1 MSFRL
6 ADRVARLVPSPTLA
20 VSAKAKGMLAAG
32 EPVISLAAGEPD
44 LPTPSLVVEAAVQAL
59 RNGATCYTEVK
70 GIPAL
75 RQAIA
80 ADGLRA
86 RGHRYD
92 PDTEVLV
99 TVGAKQA
106 LFNLFQALLNEGD
119 EVLLPLPSW
128 VSYAPQIELAGGCAV
143 SVAASPEDGFFPSI
157 ESLEAARNEC
167 TRALVWAS
175 PSNPTGRVAEPEQ
188 VRAVAEWAAEHDI
201 LIISDEIYRRI
212 CFSDAPSCVSPLEF
226 SSPQQVVIIDGVSKS
241 HCMTGWRIGWAMGPA
256 PLIAAMTKIQSHQT
270 SNPTTVSQHAA
281 LAALKGCDAH
291 VDELVASLELRRD
304 RFCKRLAHIDG
315 LRVLPPQGAFYVFVD
330 LNAALL
336 PGEDDLAF
344 CDALLSDQAVA
355 VVPGSAFGAP
365 GWLRMSIALPLEDLM
380 TAADRLQEFLEKRV

>member
-1 MSFRL
+1 
-6 ADRVARLVPSPTLA
+6 LA
-20 VSAKAKGMLAAG
+20 VSAKAKAMLAAG

-44 LPTPSLVVEAAVQAL
+44 LPTPSLVVEAAAQAL
-59 RNGATCYTEVK
+59 RDGATRYTPVK

-80 ADGLRA
+80 VDGFRA
-86 RGHRYD
+86 RGHRHD
-92 PDTEVLV
+92 PEAEILV

-106 LFNLFQALLNEGD
+106 LFNLFQAFLNDGD

-128 VSYAPQIELAGGCAV
+128 VSYAPQVELAGGRAV

-157 ESLEAARNEC
+157 ESLEAARSERS
-167 TRALVWAS
+167 RALVWTS
-175 PSNPTGRVAEPEQ
+175 PSNPTGRVATPEQ
-188 VRAVAEWAAEHDI
+188 VRAMAEWAAEHNI

-212 CFSDAPSCVSPLEF
+212 CFSDAPRCASPVEF
-226 SSPQQVVIIDGVSKS
+226 AAPNQVVIIDGVSKS

-281 LAALKGCDAH
+281 VVALSECDTH
-291 VDELVASLELRRD
+291 VDELTASLELRRD
-304 RFCKRLAHIDG
+304 AFCERLGQIPG
-315 LRVLPPQGAFYVFVD
+315 LSILPPQGAFYVFVD
-330 LNAALL
+330 LNAVLL
-336 PGEDDLAF
+336 PDEDDLVF
-344 CDALLSDQAVA
+344 CDALLSDKAVA

-365 GWLRMSIALPLEDLM
+365 GWLRMSIALALEDLM
-380 TAADRLQEFLEKRV
+380 SAADRLQKFLENRT